1 MTSKIK
7 QAAVLV
13 ASGLLL
19 GGCPLLGP
27 NTTAPAKKPPAPDYQ
42 AAVTTPTPP
51 AAKIRAICYND
62 ADLAV
67 IRERMLQQELTVA
80 TLQCQTPNGA
90 RAFSATYNTFIKKF
104 SSDLRSNAQALNE
117 LSRRKRFNVD
127 TLVTEFANRTA
138 QRAPV
143 DKEFCSRSLRALEW
157 ALDSKVSSLDQAP
170 PPYDLGPEMNIHPC
184 PAK

>member
-1 MTSKIK
+1 MIRKIR

-13 ASGLLL
+13 AGGLALSG
-19 GGCPLLGP
+19 CIFGP

-42 AAVTTPTPP
+42 AAVTVPTPP

-67 IRERMLQQELTVA
+67 IRARMLQQELTVA
-80 TLQCQTPNGA
+80 TLQCQTPNGV
-90 RAFSATYNTFIKKF
+90 RAFDSTYGSFIKKF
-104 SSDLRSNAQALNE
+104 SANLRSNAQALTE

-127 TLVTEFANRTA
+127 VLVTEFANRTA

-157 ALDSKVSSLDQAP
+157 ALDNKVSSLDQAP